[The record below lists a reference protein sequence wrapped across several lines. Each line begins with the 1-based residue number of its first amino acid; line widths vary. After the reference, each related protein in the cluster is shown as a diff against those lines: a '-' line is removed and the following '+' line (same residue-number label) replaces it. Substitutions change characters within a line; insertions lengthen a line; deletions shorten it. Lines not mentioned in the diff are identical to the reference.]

1 MNSSICMQLELLKE
15 SVQQICESEPYK
27 QYLKVMARFPS
38 YSIRN
43 TMLIYAQNPQA
54 TFVAGYQTWHRL
66 FGRSVKKGEKG
77 IRILAPY
84 TYAKEVKDEQGKVH
98 IEKKIRFRSIPV
110 FDVSQTQGRALPELP
125 KPALLQGECTLLKQK
140 KPILE
145 ELTHFQ
151 IIYSPLPQGHYGMC
165 QYEEK
170 QILINQD
177 LEERHAFK
185 TMVHECAHAL
195 LHRFDQKLLSPYE
208 ELLISRKDLREI
220 EAESVSYVVCTTL
233 GVECSDYSF
242 SYVARWKQQEEFLEE
257 SLERIAK
264 ISQLMVSALLAPDQE
279 TWLFPTDF
287 SPKYQLAL

>member
-1 MNSSICMQLELLKE
+1 MNASIGTQLELLKE
-15 SVQQICESEPYK
+15 SVQKICESEPYQ

-66 FGRSVKKGEKG
+66 FDRKVKKGEKG

-84 TYAKEVKDEQGKVH
+84 TYTQEVKDEQGEVH
-98 IEKKIRFRSIPV
+98 REKKVYFRAIPV
-110 FDVSQTQGRALPELP
+110 FDVSQTQGKALPQLP
-125 KPALLQGECTLLKQK
+125 KPTLLQGKCSLLEQK
-140 KPILE
+140 KPLLE
-145 ELTHFQ
+145 KLTHFQ
-151 IIYSPLPQGHYGMC
+151 IVFSALPEGHYGMC

-185 TMVHECAHAL
+185 TMIHECAHAL
-195 LHRFDQKLLSPYE
+195 LHSFEKPCLTPYE
-208 ELLISRKDLREI
+208 SLLIERKDLREI

-233 GVECSDYSF
+233 GVECSEYSF
-242 SYVARWKQQEEFLEE
+242 RYVARWKQQENFLEE

-264 ISQLMVSALLAPDQE
+264 VSQLMISALMVQDQE
-279 TWLFPTDF
+279 SWIF
-287 SPKYQLAL
+287 SSPYPSQYQLTF